1 MQHGGFSRLSN
12 MNDQTLKV
20 IASNVNTT
28 WNQEPEGEEWKKKG
42 AVEGRSE
49 FWS

>member
-1 MQHGGFSRLSN
+1 

-28 WNQEPEGEEWKKKG
+28 WNQEPEGEEWKKKKEQLREGQNSG
-42 AVEGRSE
+42 AKLKGENE
-49 FWS
+49 NK